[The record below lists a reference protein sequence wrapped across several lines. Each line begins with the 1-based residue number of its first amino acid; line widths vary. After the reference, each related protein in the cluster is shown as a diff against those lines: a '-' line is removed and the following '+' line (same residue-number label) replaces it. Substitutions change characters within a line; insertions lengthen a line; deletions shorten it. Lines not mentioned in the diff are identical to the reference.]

1 MNRIIVFIITMFLFT
16 GCSVMTS
23 TYNTPFINS
32 DETILLKEGMSTD
45 LVLGQ
50 VGEPLYVDFGV
61 AGTVVWI
68 YEVRTV
74 TVLSEL
80 TPTGGVIPNKTH
92 SITKHSAP
100 IHRLK
105 VTFVNDRVVS
115 WETTNDVIQPES
127 PEPDASPESP
137 ISKIKSLILSYINI

>member
-1 MNRIIVFIITMFLFT
+1 MNRIILFIITMFLFT

-23 TYNTPFINS
+23 TYNTPFINA
-32 DETILLKEGMSTD
+32 DETVLLQEGMSTD
-45 LVLGQ
+45 LVLEQ
-50 VGEPLYVDFGV
+50 IGEPLYVDFGV
-61 AGTVVWI
+61 AGTIVWI

-80 TPTGGVIPNKTH
+80 TPTGGVVPNKTH

-105 VTFVNDRVVS
+105 VTFVNGRVEN
-115 WETTNDVIQPES
+115 WETTSDVMQPES
-127 PEPDASPESP
+127 PAPDASSESP
-137 ISKIKSLILSYINI
+137 ISKIKSLISSYINI